1 MNNKMEPVT
10 PVVILQGAMVFALL
24 AGFAFGLFTGQAHV
38 AGLAMAWLS
47 LCGWFFTIAPVI
59 VVNPAKIVVLLLVAA
74 VFADPFLV
82 SWGVISGV
90 TTCSSD
96 CAVAVVMAA
105 GAAPAASAIASSSM
119 MISRL
124 RLPVM

>member
-10 PVVILQGAMVFALL
+10 PVVVIQGAMVFALL

-59 VVNPAKIVVLLLVAA
+59 GVWLAVGVLGCIAYSLSAA
-74 VFADPFLV
+74 CRKRRA
-82 SWGVISGV
+82 
-90 TTCSSD
+90 
-96 CAVAVVMAA
+96 
-105 GAAPAASAIASSSM
+105 
-119 MISRL
+119 
-124 RLPVM
+124 